1 MTGDILAMNKNASV
15 YRGRQRLGWVHAMC
29 EVTLDSR
36 LFTVL
41 FMVMYLMTCL
51 GFAMGLYVY
60 TIMDKRFT
68 EEDNNMVNYAAPL
81 DNAVAQFWIQM
92 QQGLAAV
99 SLQIALLERNLT
111 RMGVRRERGY

>member
-1 MTGDILAMNKNASV
+1 MAMNKNASAF
-15 YRGRQRLGWVHAMC
+15 RGRQRLGWVHAMC

-81 DNAVAQFWIQM
+81 DNAVAQFGIQM